1 MGNES
6 KTFNWD
12 FIKIATTALPLVIL
26 AYLMCNFIFNAG
38 YFYVFGIRFMSLLT
52 MQDYYEGTAPFI
64 AFIFC
69 FFSGFFNVC
78 MHSIQDVLCF
88 PRIFINYLD
97 SHIYLPLRI
106 IFVKVITKIKL
117 FALRCLKHKI
127 TYSKKKAYAEARK
140 ELKDIEKDLK
150 SRIAPMSSNLFLEIS
165 ICVFFIF
172 SPLYYFYKNIFFV
185 DKTMFYL
192 LLGIWVVYAFLL
204 TKLKL
209 IYRIIVTFV
218 ALIIF
223 LLFFGIFMSES
234 NIKNAAITVQLK
246 NNDTY
251 QLVRTISRGV
261 IVKDNGFIIKFV
273 PWNDINQ
280 ISKNIRDKFK

>member
-1 MGNES
+1 MENES

-26 AYLMCNFIFNAG
+26 LYLMCNFIFNAG
-38 YFYVFGIRFMSLLT
+38 YFYVFGIRFMGLLT

-78 MHSIQDVLCF
+78 MHNIQDVL
-88 PRIFINYLD
+88 
-97 SHIYLPLRI
+97 YLPWMI
-106 IFVKVITKIKL
+106 IFVKVVTKIKL
-117 FALRCLKHKI
+117 FAFCCLKHKI
-127 TYSKKKAYAEARK
+127 TYSEKKDYAGIRK
-140 ELKDIEKDLK
+140 ELKDIENDLK
-150 SRIAPMSSNLFLEIS
+150 NRIAPMSSSTFFEIFFCFLFL
-165 ICVFFIF
+165 FY
-172 SPLYYFYKNIFFV
+172 PLYYFYINIYFI
-185 DKTMFYL
+185 DKTMFYF
-192 LLGIWVVYAFLL
+192 LLGIWIVFAFLL
-204 TKLKL
+204 TKLRL
-209 IYRIIVTFV
+209 IYRIILIFV

-234 NIKNAAITVQLK
+234 NIKNTAITVQLK

-273 PWNDINQ
+273 PWNDVNQ

>member
-1 MGNES
+1 MENES

-26 AYLMCNFIFNAG
+26 LYLMCNFIFNAG

-106 IFVKVITKIKL
+106 IFVKAVKKIKIFVL
-117 FALRCLKHKI
+117 LCLKHKI
-127 TYSKKKAYAEARK
+127 TYSEKKTYAMMRK

-150 SRIAPMSSNLFLEIS
+150 NRIAPMSSNLLFEIS
-165 ICVFFIF
+165 VCVFFIF
-172 SPLYYFYKNIFFV
+172 SPLYYFYKHIYFV
-185 DKTMFYL
+185 DRMMFCFF
-192 LLGIWVVYAFLL
+192 LGIWIIYAFLL

-209 IYRIIVTFV
+209 MYRILVTIV
-218 ALIIF
+218 ALVFF
-223 LLFFGIFMSES
+223 LIFFGIFMSES
-234 NIKNAAITVQLK
+234 NIQNTAITVQLK

-261 IVKDNGFIIKFV
+261 IVKDNDYIIKFV
-273 PWNDINQ
+273 PWNDVNQ
-280 ISKNIRDKFK
+280 ISKIIRDKFK

>member
-1 MGNES
+1 MENES

-26 AYLMCNFIFNAG
+26 LYLMCNFIFNAG
-38 YFYVFGIRFMSLLT
+38 YFYVFGIRFMGLLT

-78 MHSIQDVLCF
+78 MHNIQDVLYL
-88 PRIFINYLD
+88 PRAFINYLNA
-97 SHIYLPLRI
+97 HIYLPWRI
-106 IFVKVITKIKL
+106 IFVKVVTKIKL
-117 FALRCLKHKI
+117 FAFCCLKHKI
-127 TYSKKKAYAEARK
+127 TYSEKKAYAGIRK

-150 SRIAPMSSNLFLEIS
+150 NRIAPMSSSTFFEIFFCFLFL
-165 ICVFFIF
+165 FY
-172 SPLYYFYKNIFFV
+172 PLYYFYINIYFI
-185 DKTMFYL
+185 DKTMFYF
-192 LLGIWVVYAFLL
+192 LLGIWIVFAFLL
-204 TKLKL
+204 TKLRL
-209 IYRIIVTFV
+209 IYRIILIFV

-234 NIKNAAITVQLK
+234 NIKNTAITVQLK

-261 IVKDNGFIIKFV
+261 IVKDSGFIIKFV
-273 PWNDINQ
+273 PWNDVNQ

>member
-1 MGNES
+1 MENES

-12 FIKIATTALPLVIL
+12 FMKIATTALPLVIL

-52 MQDYYEGTAPFI
+52 MQDYYEGTVPFI

-69 FFSGFFNVC
+69 FFSGFFNVF
-78 MHSIQDVLCF
+78 MHNIQDVLCL
-88 PRIFINYLD
+88 PRVFINYLN
-97 SHIYLPLRI
+97 SHICLPFRI
-106 IFVKVITKIKL
+106 MYIKNIVKIKIL
-117 FALRCLKHKI
+117 VLYCLKYKI
-127 TYSKKKAYAEARK
+127 TYSDKKSFARIRK

-150 SRIAPMSSNLFLEIS
+150 INIAPMSSNLFFEIS
-165 ICVFFIF
+165 VCLFFIF
-172 SPLYYFYKNIFFV
+172 SPLYYFYKYIYFV
-185 DKTMFYL
+185 DKMMFYI
-192 LLGIWVVYAFLL
+192 LLGIWVVYALSL
-204 TKLKL
+204 TKLRLK
-209 IYRIIVTFV
+209 YRIIVTFI

-234 NIKNAAITVQLK
+234 NIKNTAITVQLK

-261 IVKDNGFIIKFV
+261 IVKDNNFIIKFI
-273 PWNDINQ
+273 PWNDVNQ
-280 ISKNIRDKFK
+280 LSKDIRDKFK